1 MKVIDK
7 RKEKHPNDCQVGDV
21 ICFWNYKD
29 SKRYGLIVELAG
41 RYYVALLSDSN
52 TKSIGPGYLSDS
64 GWWAGTTFAKVPTDT
79 SVSVLVKYLSSQWDH
94 VEKVNA
100 HLVVED

>member
-52 TKSIGPGYLSDS
+52 TK
-64 GWWAGTTFAKVPTDT
+64 V
-79 SVSVLVKYLSSQWDH
+79 
-94 VEKVNA
+94 
-100 HLVVED
+100 